1 MENMMIIE
9 MEISMDISSSML
21 TTLSVEQIEIQN
33 GWLSLKIRRG

>member
-1 MENMMIIE
+1 MIIE

-33 GWLSLKIRRG
+33 G